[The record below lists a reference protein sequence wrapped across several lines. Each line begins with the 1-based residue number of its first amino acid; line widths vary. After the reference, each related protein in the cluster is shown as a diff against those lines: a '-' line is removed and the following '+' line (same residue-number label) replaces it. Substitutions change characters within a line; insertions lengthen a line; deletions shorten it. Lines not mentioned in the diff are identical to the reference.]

1 MHAISEGKVYTVR
14 YLIEEKG
21 VDISKE
27 DETGK
32 TEAMYAAMCGNTEK
46 LRTLIEEKG
55 IDVNTKNEKTN
66 NTLLIYAAMHGHVDT
81 IKYLISKDANLNAT
95 NKYGYSADTYAKKEH
110 HFGIMEIVK
119 EVQKNGL
126 RDADLEPQVR
136 ENRVVKNP
144 ENPRGNENEA
154 NHRAGGVNDSIGV
167 HPEGHKGGE
176 KQRNERNNLGVLG
189 CGRGAQRATA
199 VPGSGNQGNQRGNVN
214 SMGG

>member
-1 MHAISEGKVYTVR
+1 
-14 YLIEEKG
+14 
-21 VDISKE
+21 
-27 DETGK
+27 
-32 TEAMYAAMCGNTEK
+32 
-46 LRTLIEEKG
+46 
-55 IDVNTKNEKTN
+55 
-66 NTLLIYAAMHGHVDT
+66 
-81 IKYLISKDANLNAT
+81 
-95 NKYGYSADTYAKKEH
+95 
-110 HFGIMEIVK
+110 MEIVK

-189 CGRGAQRATA
+189 CDPTARLATDVQGAR
-199 VPGSGNQGNQRGNVN
+199 NQGNQIGNRN
-214 SMGG
+214 SICD